1 MTYEARTVSAPLG
14 KSAASGF
21 LREMIGFAAQ
31 RLMDMEVGGLTDGLW
46 QEGADDR
53 PSARAIV
60 SGPGFG
66 LAGFRGGLAELL
78 RRRGDND
85 FDGRHL
91 ALGPPLLSG
100 RSERHKRSYQ
110 QSRT

>member
-31 RLMDMEVGGLTDGLW
+31 RLMDMEVGSLTDGLW
-46 QEGADDR
+46 RERVDGW

-60 SGPGFG
+60 SDPGFG
-66 LAGFRGGLAELL
+66 LAGFQGGLAALL
-78 RRRGDND
+78 RRRRDND
-85 FDGRHL
+85 FDRRYL
-91 ALGPPLLSG
+91 ALDV
-100 RSERHKRSYQ
+100 
-110 QSRT
+110 